1 MQVDG
6 FTSNDLQ
13 SKAVQQRIKELSEWQ
28 ADTAM
33 QMQMCI
39 NVGFLCR
46 SMLKEDL
53 MISSSED
60 SDGEQEAK
68 NASRNTS
75 AR

>member
-13 SKAVQQRIKELSEWQ
+13 SKAVQQRMSAEWQ

>member
-13 SKAVQQRIKELSEWQ
+13 SKAVQQRMSAEWQ
-28 ADTAM
+28 ADTAT